1 MQMHPAAL
9 LPDISHLQKIGIE
22 SSLSDAIAESWLM
35 HPGGTRG
42 YYHTVKVVL
51 ANISFYF
58 FLTRVRAGIL
68 IADRDHY
75 PGQFLG
81 IFSYIFA
88 INRACYIKS
97 ALTDEDTYSWFFLC
111 QLTYLLW
118 Q

>member
-1 MQMHPAAL
+1 MYPTAL
-9 LPDISHLQKIGIE
+9 LPDAGHLEKIGIE
-22 SSLSDAIAESWLM
+22 SSLSYAIAEGWLM
-35 HPGGTRG
+35 HPGGTRS
-42 YYHTVKVVL
+42 YYYTVKVVL

-68 IADRDHY
+68 IADGDHY
-75 PGQFLG
+75 SRQILG

-88 INRACYIKS
+88 INRACYVKS
-97 ALTDEDTYSWFFLC
+97 ALTDEDTYSWFLLC